1 MTQRSMSSSSPSS
14 SEVDRVSRWTAVGAS
29 LAPSDPVLNL
39 STRFQSASFSPPPGG
54 GEDMM
59 RSSGIASSS
68 LNQS

>member
-29 LAPSDPVLNL
+29 NL